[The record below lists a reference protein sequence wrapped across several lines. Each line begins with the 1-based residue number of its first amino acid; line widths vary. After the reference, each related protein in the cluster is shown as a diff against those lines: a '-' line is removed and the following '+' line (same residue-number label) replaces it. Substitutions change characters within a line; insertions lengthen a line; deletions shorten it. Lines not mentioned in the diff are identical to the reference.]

1 VVFILALGLQIPHA
15 RRAMPGQAC
24 IEGHW
29 LRRLTYGYRTVV
41 GGAGLL
47 SAFACGS
54 DSSISV
60 TSPSSNARCA
70 VTATTDIQSA
80 SAAGSSGALTI
91 GVNRECSWTANADVP
106 WVAFGGATR
115 GQGPATIPFT
125 VAPNAA
131 VQPRRAR
138 LAVNDQLVEITQ
150 AAAAAPPPAPP
161 PTPAPPTPAPP
172 APTPP
177 TPTPPTPAPPT
188 PAPPTP
194 TPPAPAPPPPA
205 PPAPAPPAPGS
216 PPAPT
221 PPAPT
226 PPAPPAPVELAGK
239 VSDLSGACPAIT
251 FTVEHR
257 TVRTTAQTS
266 ISGGNCG
273 DISDKAKV
281 EVRGVVTSG
290 DVVAAS
296 SITIIDKGKENE
308 NGNGGKSGVP

>member
-1 VVFILALGLQIPHA
+1 
-15 RRAMPGQAC
+15 MPGQAC

-54 DSSISV
+54 DSSMSV

-91 GVNRECSWTANADVP
+91 GVNRECSWTANADVE
-106 WVAFGGATR
+106 WIAFGGATS

-125 VAPNAA
+125 VAPNTA
-131 VQPRRAR
+131 VQSRRAR

-150 AAAAAPPPAPP
+150 AARVVPPPNPPAPPPAPP
-161 PTPAPPTPAPP
+161 TPPTTPTPPSPTPTPP

-188 PAPPTP
+188 PTPPAP
-194 TPPAPAPPPPA
+194 TPPTPAPPPPA
-205 PPAPAPPAPGS
+205 PPAPGAPPAP
-216 PPAPT
+216 
-221 PPAPT
+221 
-226 PPAPPAPVELAGK
+226 APPASVELEGK
-239 VSDLSGACPAIT
+239 VSDLTGTCPAVT
-251 FTVEHR
+251 FTVERR

-266 ISGGNCG
+266 ISGGNCS
-273 DISDKAKV
+273 DIKDKAKIA
-281 EVRGVVTSG
+281 VRGVVTSG

-296 SITIIDKGKENE
+296 SITIVDKDDE